1 MIFFTSDHHWDHI
14 NKTGGIIT
22 FCNRPFRDIPTMNRE
37 MINHWNSVV
46 QDWDEVYYLGDLS
59 FGSKK
64 RVGYFVNQLKGKI
77 YFIKG
82 NHDKSQ
88 ILNFLLNIGKIEW
101 WKYNYEFDY
110 EKDGVTYTFILSHYQ
125 HQPIKDNV
133 ISIFG
138 HSHGNYIRFKGGID
152 VGVDNVGY
160 DLISIDNI
168 IEHYKKTKEI

>member
-1 MIFFTSDHHWDHI
+1 MIYLTSDHHFDHI
-14 NKTGGIIT
+14 NSTGGIIT

-46 QDWDEVYYLGDLS
+46 QDCDEVYYLGDLS

-88 ILNFLLNIGKIEW
+88 ILNFLVNIGKIEW
-101 WKYNYEFDY
+101 WEYNYEFDY

-138 HSHGNYIRFKGGID
+138 HSHGNYTRFKGGID

-160 DLISIDNI
+160 DLISIDTI
-168 IEHYKKTKEI
+168 IEHYELLRH